1 MRRTLTKDTEKKMT
15 GVSGQS
21 RQVIPMYRWK
31 ICLFITNMA
40 EVFLPKKN
48 YGC

>member
-15 GVSGQS
+15 GVSGRS
-21 RQVIPMYRWK
+21 RQVIPMYRWR